1 MGRLRRRVATEV
13 TALEQALA
21 IQVVLLTLVMRE
33 EQGKE
38 LVWRWILSRA
48 GQVPRWLA
56 PYTLVAIL
64 VPEVEELR
72 LVLRQEQLVVR
83 RVLER

>member
-1 MGRLRRRVATEV
+1 MGRLRRRVETEV
-13 TALEQALA
+13 MALEQALA

-38 LVWRWILSRA
+38 MVWRWILSRA

-56 PYTLVAIL
+56 PYPLVAQL
-64 VPEVEELR
+64 VPEVEEL
-72 LVLRQEQLVVR
+72 QLVVR
-83 RVLER
+83 

>member
-1 MGRLRRRVATEV
+1 MM
-13 TALEQALA
+13 ALDQTLVK
-21 IQVVLLTLVMRE
+21 QVVLLTLVMRE
-33 EQGKE
+33 EQGE
-38 LVWRWILSRA
+38 EQVWQWILSRA

>member
-1 MGRLRRRVATEV
+1 MATEV
-13 TALEQALA
+13 MALDQSLVK
-21 IQVVLLTLVMRE
+21 QVVLLTLVMRE
-33 EQGKE
+33 EQGE
-38 LVWRWILSRA
+38 EQVWQWILSWA
-48 GQVPRWLA
+48 GKVPRWLA